1 MRATAVKKLS
11 DEVLVE
17 RVIAGNTNLF
27 AEVVERYQQPLHR
40 YAMTL
45 VHDTQV
51 AQDIVQEA
59 LIKAYTNLRG
69 FNTKRK
75 FSSWVYRITHN
86 QAMDYFRTQRR
97 FTSLEELPAV
107 VQSLVSRADVEAS
120 FDEQLLR
127 EKIEHVIDRLPVQYR
142 SVVVLYYLEHKKYS
156 EIGEVLKVPEGTVAT
171 WLRRAKKLLA
181 TALQEYQPKVPKKG
195 HAKNNKKKH

>member
-1 MRATAVKKLS
+1 MRAAAVKKLS
-11 DEVLVE
+11 DEELVE
-17 RVIAGNTNLF
+17 RVIAGDTNLF

-97 FTSLEELPAV
+97 FTSLEDLPAV
-107 VQSLVSRADVEAS
+107 VQSLVSRTDVEAS

-127 EKIEHVIDRLPVQYR
+127 EKIEDVIDRLPVQYR

-156 EIGEVLKVPEGTVAT
+156 EIGDVLKVPEGTVAT

-181 TALQEYQPKVPKKG
+181 MALQEYQPNVPKKG
-195 HAKNNKKKH
+195 HAKNNKTKH